1 MNQELL
7 DQLRIISQEEQELLK
22 GRKEIDSSIYMHDRS
37 REIDS
42 QLLLEEGK
50 LISIRPH
57 TRFANFPKHTH
68 NYIEMVY
75 MCHGT
80 TRHRINDQEILLKA
94 GELLILGQQATQEIL
109 PAQVDDIAVNFII
122 LPTFFDTALQMI
134 DDREN
139 IIRDFLVD
147 CLKGKS
153 GCTSYLHFEVSE
165 ILPIQNLVENL
176 IWTLANRQI
185 NKRSIN
191 QYTMGLLFLHLLNH
205 TDRLR
210 TDPLCDNQQVMLQI
224 LRYIEEHYRDG
235 QLNFIANEL
244 HYDPSWHSREIKR
257 KSGKTCTELMQVKRL
272 NQALFLLK
280 TTHMKISEISESV
293 GYDNLSYFH
302 RIFHRYFGTSPK
314 KYRSCI

>member
-1 MNQELL
+1 MNQALL
-7 DQLRIISQEEQELLK
+7 DQLRIISPEEQELLK
-22 GRKEIDSSIYMHDRS
+22 GRKEIDSSLYMHDSS

-50 LISIRPH
+50 LISVRPH
-57 TRFANFPKHTH
+57 TRFVHFPKHTH
-68 NYIEMVY
+68 NYVEMVY
-75 MCHGT
+75 MCHGS
-80 TRHRINDQEILLKA
+80 TRHRINGQEIVLKA

-109 PAQVDDIAVNFII
+109 PAQIDDIAVNFII
-122 LPTFFDTALQMI
+122 LPTFFDTTLQMI

-139 IIRDFLVD
+139 ILRDFLID

-176 IWTLANRQI
+176 TWTLMNRQI

-210 TDPLCDNQQVMLQI
+210 TDPHCDNQQTMLQI

-235 QLNFIANEL
+235 QLNSIANAL
-244 HYDPSWHSREIKR
+244 HYDPNWLSREIKR
-257 KSGKTCTELMQVKRL
+257 KSGKTFTELMQVKRL

-280 TTHMKISEISESV
+280 TTRMKISEISESV

>member
-1 MNQELL
+1 MNRELL
-7 DQLRIISQEEQELLK
+7 DQLRIISPEEQELLE
-22 GRKEIDSSIYMHDRS
+22 GRKEIDSSIYMHRSS

-50 LISIRPH
+50 LISVRPH
-57 TRFANFPKHTH
+57 TRFAYFPKHTH

-80 TRHRINDQEILLKA
+80 TRHRINGQEIVLNK

-109 PAQVDDIAVNFII
+109 PAQIDDIAVNFII
-122 LPTFFDTALQMI
+122 LPNFFDTTLQMI

-139 IIRDFLVD
+139 IIRDFLID

-176 IWTLANRQI
+176 IWTLVNHQI

-210 TDPLCDNQQVMLQI
+210 TDPQCDNQQIMLQV

-235 QLNFIANEL
+235 QLNYIANEL
-244 HYDPSWHSREIKR
+244 HYDPSWLSREIKR
-257 KSGKTCTELMQVKRL
+257 KSGKSFTELMQVKRL

-280 TTHMKISEISESV
+280 TTRMKISEISESV
-293 GYDNLSYFH
+293 GYDNFSYFH
-302 RIFHRYFGTSPK
+302 RIFQRYFGTSPK